1 MKGLYKTL
9 EDLVWLTQLG
19 LNLLLPLVL
28 CLGGCWWAVNHW
40 GWPMW
45 VYIPAILLGLA
56 AGAQNFWVFAK
67 EHLKRAQKDK
77 PRRVGFNSCKL
88 QHGEGVSM
96 KLEPESKKELGRIA
110 GGTAICTAAMWVV
123 FAALHTVGWAR
134 FDSSVILG
142 SLVGALVAIGNFAG
156 ICLVVQKIIDEQD
169 EKRRKAK
176 LQLSYNGRMLL
187 QAVWVVVAI
196 AAPCFQAF
204 ASILPLFFPRI
215 TIYYLQITGKYK
227 PLKTQQEHV
236 DISVE
241 DDPAPAAA
249 PAADPADKGGET

>member
-1 MKGLYKTL
+1 
-9 EDLVWLTQLG
+9 
-19 LNLLLPLVL
+19 
-28 CLGGCWWAVNHW
+28 
-40 GWPMW
+40 
-45 VYIPAILLGLA
+45 
-56 AGAQNFWVFAK
+56 
-67 EHLKRAQKDK
+67 
-77 PRRVGFNSCKL
+77 
-88 QHGEGVSM
+88 M

-215 TIYYLQITGKYK
+215 TIYYLQITGEYK
-227 PLKTQQEHV
+227 PLKTRQEHV